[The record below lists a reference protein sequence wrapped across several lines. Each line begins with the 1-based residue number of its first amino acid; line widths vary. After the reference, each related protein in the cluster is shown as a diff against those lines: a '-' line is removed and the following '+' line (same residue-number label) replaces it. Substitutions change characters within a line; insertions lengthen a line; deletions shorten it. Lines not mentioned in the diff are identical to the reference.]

1 MRITICIV
9 PWIILEGYRI
19 VDLRILKDVNALW
32 SKIYPYLAVQVMKHY
47 GRGDGEVLELGPF
60 SGGISM
66 ELARGYPGLNFT
78 IAAQESSVVDY
89 LRREIEEARLNR
101 KVEVRSSELDP
112 LGFADCL
119 FDLVIFRGAYFF
131 LDEEG
136 RMLREI
142 YRVLKE
148 DGLAFIGG
156 GYGEETPQALIDE
169 IADESRDLNDRL
181 GRKRVTEEAVKN
193 MVNAVGLTSL
203 AEVEK
208 EGGLWLVIS
217 RKKAGGPGIGK
228 NIMIQ

>member
-1 MRITICIV
+1 M
-9 PWIILEGYRI
+9 
-19 VDLRILKDVNALW
+19 DLRVLKEVNALW

-47 GRGDGEVLELGPF
+47 GRKDGEVLELGPF

-66 ELARGYPGLNFT
+66 ELAGDYPGLNLT
-78 IAAQESSVVDY
+78 IAAQEESVADY
-89 LRREIEEARLNR
+89 LRKEIEEAGLKR
-101 KVEVRSSELDP
+101 KVEVRWSELDP
-112 LGFADCL
+112 LGFAEGL

-148 DGLAFIGG
+148 GGLAFIGG
-156 GYGEETPQALIDE
+156 GYGKETPQALIDE

-181 GRKRVTEEAVKN
+181 GRKRVTEEVVKN
-193 MVNAVGLTSL
+193 MVNAAGLTIH

-208 EGGLWLVIS
+208 EGGLWVVIS
-217 RKKAGGPGIGK
+217 KKKAGGPGIGK
-228 NIMIQ
+228 I